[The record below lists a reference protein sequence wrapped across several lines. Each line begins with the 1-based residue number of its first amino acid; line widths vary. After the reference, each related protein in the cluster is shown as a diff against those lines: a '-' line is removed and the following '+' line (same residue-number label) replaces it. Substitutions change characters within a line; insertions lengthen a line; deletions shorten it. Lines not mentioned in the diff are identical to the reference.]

1 MEYVIIGLLGVV
13 IILLIVNLFKKNDHV
28 EITDRLSKLEL
39 SVVKEI
45 GEFKV
50 NFASDIRKD
59 FDTLDEKIDRKLTEI
74 NNRVTERLDQS
85 LEKTNKT
92 FTNVLERLSKIDEAQ
107 KKIDGL
113 GEDIVSLQS
122 ILTDKKTRGIFGEVN
137 LQFILENAF
146 GGLNTGIYDLQ
157 HKMSNGYIADAIL
170 YAPAPLGTI
179 AIDSKF
185 PLENYEKMTNKNLSK
200 EERAVAEKQF
210 KIDFKK
216 HIDAISSKY
225 IIPGETSN
233 EAILFLPAEAIFAEV
248 NAYHSDILNYAYSR
262 KVWITSPTTLMSTL
276 TIIEMILKNMER
288 DKYAKIIH
296 DELNKLSIEFARYKE
311 RWDKLARNINTVSK
325 SVEELNTTSD
335 KITKRFD
342 SINRVEVDKLKNDDQ
357 DLLVHE

>member
-1 MEYVIIGLLGVV
+1 MEYVIVGLLVLA
-13 IILLIVNLFKKNDHV
+13 IILLLINLLRKNNNTDV
-28 EITDRLSKLEL
+28 VDRLSSLEL
-39 SVVKEI
+39 SMVKEI

-59 FDTLDEKIDRKLTEI
+59 FDTLDEKVDRKLTEI

-92 FTNVLERLSKIDEAQ
+92 FANVLERLSKIDEAQ

-113 GEDIVSLQS
+113 GEDIISLQS

-185 PLENYEKMTNKNLSK
+185 PLENYERMTNKSLSK
-200 EERAVAEKQF
+200 EERLVAEKQF
-210 KIDFKK
+210 KLDFKK
-216 HIDAISSKY
+216 HIDAIASKY

-248 NAYHSDILNYAYSR
+248 NAYHTDILNYAYSR

-276 TIIEMILKNMER
+276 TVIEMILKNMER

-296 DELNKLSIEFARYKE
+296 EELNKLSVEFARYRE

-342 SINRVEVDKLKNDDQ
+342 SINRVEVEKLKNEEQ

>member
-1 MEYVIIGLLGVV
+1 MEYVIVGLLVLA
-13 IILLIVNLFKKNDHV
+13 IILLLINLLRKNNNTDV
-28 EITDRLSKLEL
+28 VDRLSSLEL
-39 SVVKEI
+39 SMVKEI

-59 FDTLDEKIDRKLTEI
+59 FDTLDEKVDRKLTEI

-92 FTNVLERLSKIDEAQ
+92 FANVLERLSKIDEAQ

-113 GEDIVSLQS
+113 GEDIISLQS

-185 PLENYEKMTNKNLSK
+185 PLENYERMTNKSLSK
-200 EERAVAEKQF
+200 EERLVAEKQF

-216 HIDAISSKY
+216 HIDAIASKY

-248 NAYHSDILNYAYSR
+248 NAYHTDILNYAYSR

-276 TIIEMILKNMER
+276 TVIEMILKNMER

-296 DELNKLSIEFARYKE
+296 EELNKLSVEFARYRE
-311 RWDKLARNINTVSK
+311 RWERLARNINTVSK

-342 SINRVEVDKLKNDDQ
+342 SINRVEVEKLKTEEQ
-357 DLLVHE
+357 DLLIHE

>member
-1 MEYVIIGLLGVV
+1 MEYVIVGLLVLA
-13 IILLIVNLFKKNDHV
+13 IILLLINLLRKNNNTDV
-28 EITDRLSKLEL
+28 VDRLSSLEL
-39 SVVKEI
+39 SMVKEI

-59 FDTLDEKIDRKLTEI
+59 FDTLDEKVDRKLTEI

-92 FTNVLERLSKIDEAQ
+92 FANVLERLSKIDEAQ

-113 GEDIVSLQS
+113 GEDIISLQS

-185 PLENYEKMTNKNLSK
+185 PLENYERMTNKSLSK
-200 EERAVAEKQF
+200 EERLVAEKQF

-216 HIDAISSKY
+216 HIDAIASKY

-248 NAYHSDILNYAYSR
+248 NAYHTDILNYAYSR

-276 TIIEMILKNMER
+276 TVIEMILKNMER

-296 DELNKLSIEFARYKE
+296 EELNKLSVEFARYKE
-311 RWDKLARNINTVSK
+311 RWERLARNINTVSK

-342 SINRVEVDKLKNDDQ
+342 SINRVEVDKLKTEEQ

>member
-1 MEYVIIGLLGVV
+1 MEYVIIGLLVV
-13 IILLIVNLFKKNDHV
+13 AIILLIANLFKKNNNIEV
-28 EITDRLSKLEL
+28 TDRLSKLEL

-50 NFASDIRKD
+50 NFTNDLRKD
-59 FDTLDEKIDRKLTEI
+59 FDTLDEKVERKLSEI
-74 NNRVTERLDQS
+74 NNRVTERLDQN

-92 FTNVLERLSKIDEAQ
+92 FANVLERLSKIDEAQ
-107 KKIDGL
+107 KRIDGL

-146 GGLNTGIYDLQ
+146 GGLNTGIYALQ
-157 HKMSNGYIADAIL
+157 HKMSNGSIADAIL

-185 PLENYEKMTNKNLSK
+185 PLENYERMTNKNLSK
-200 EERAVAEKQF
+200 EERTVAEKQF

-216 HIDAISSKY
+216 HIDAIASKY

-248 NAYHSDILNYAYSR
+248 NAYHTDILNYAYSK

-276 TIIEMILKNMER
+276 TVIEMILKNMER

-296 DELNKLSIEFARYKE
+296 DELNKLSIEFARYRE

-325 SVEELNTTSD
+325 SVEELSTTSD

-342 SINRVEVDKLKNDDQ
+342 SINRVEVDKLKNEDH
-357 DLLVHE
+357 DLLMHQ

>member
-1 MEYVIIGLLGVV
+1 MEYVIVGLLVLA
-13 IILLIVNLFKKNDHV
+13 IILLLINLLRKNNNTDV
-28 EITDRLSKLEL
+28 VDRLSSLEL
-39 SVVKEI
+39 SMVKEI

-59 FDTLDEKIDRKLTEI
+59 FDTLDEKVERKLTEI

-92 FTNVLERLSKIDEAQ
+92 FANVLERLSKIDEAQ

-113 GEDIVSLQS
+113 GEDIISLQS

-185 PLENYEKMTNKNLSK
+185 PLENYERMTNKSLSK
-200 EERAVAEKQF
+200 EERLVAEKQF
-210 KIDFKK
+210 KLDFKK
-216 HIDAISSKY
+216 HIDAIASKY

-248 NAYHSDILNYAYSR
+248 NAYHTDILNYAYSR

-276 TIIEMILKNMER
+276 TVIEMILKNMER

-296 DELNKLSIEFARYKE
+296 EELNKLSVEFARYRE

-342 SINRVEVDKLKNDDQ
+342 SINRVEVEKLKNEEQ

>member
-1 MEYVIIGLLGVV
+1 MEYVIVGLLVLA
-13 IILLIVNLFKKNDHV
+13 IILLLINLLRKNNNTDV
-28 EITDRLSKLEL
+28 VDRLSSLEL
-39 SVVKEI
+39 SMVKEI

-59 FDTLDEKIDRKLTEI
+59 FDTLDEKVDRKLTEI

-92 FTNVLERLSKIDEAQ
+92 FASVLERLSKIDEAQ

-113 GEDIVSLQS
+113 GEDIISLQS

-185 PLENYEKMTNKNLSK
+185 PLENYERMTNKSLSK
-200 EERAVAEKQF
+200 EERLVAEKQF

-216 HIDAISSKY
+216 HIDAIASKY

-248 NAYHSDILNYAYSR
+248 NAYHTDILNYAYSR

-276 TIIEMILKNMER
+276 TVIEMILKNMER

-296 DELNKLSIEFARYKE
+296 EELNKLSVEFARYKE
-311 RWDKLARNINTVSK
+311 RWERLARNINTVSK

-342 SINRVEVDKLKNDDQ
+342 SINRVEVEKLKNEEQ

>member
-1 MEYVIIGLLGVV
+1 MEYVIIGLLVV
-13 IILLIVNLFKKNDHV
+13 AIILLIANLFKKNNNI

-50 NFASDIRKD
+50 NFASDLRKD
-59 FDTLDEKIDRKLTEI
+59 FDVLDEKVERKLTEI
-74 NNRVTERLDQS
+74 NNRVTERLDQN

-92 FTNVLERLSKIDEAQ
+92 FASVLERLSKIDEAQ

-113 GEDIVSLQS
+113 GEDIISLQS

-146 GGLNTGIYDLQ
+146 GGLNNGIYDLQ

-185 PLENYEKMTNKNLSK
+185 PLENYERMTNKNLSK
-200 EERAVAEKQF
+200 EERTIAEKQF

-248 NAYHSDILNYAYSR
+248 NAYHSDILNYAYSK

-276 TIIEMILKNMER
+276 TVIEMILKNMER

-296 DELNKLSIEFARYKE
+296 DELNKLSVEFARYKE

-342 SINRVEVDKLKNDDQ
+342 SINKVEVDKLKNDNQ
-357 DLLVHE
+357 DLLIHQ